1 MKRKLLKVIGI
12 SFLIYV
18 VLSWIIPVGTYSNGE
33 LTTNGID
40 PVGLI
45 DLFNAPIQAFITF
58 ILYGVVFATIGGL
71 YGVMERTGALEKVTD
86 RMSHAFE
93 GKERVFLVITVVLF
107 TLLSSITGLILPLFV
122 LVPLFA
128 AVLFAMNFDKVT
140 VLAST
145 VGSLLVGSV
154 ASTYGF
160 NITGYTANLLALD
173 MNNQIVAKVILLVL
187 LTIALCVVVLMTSKR
202 TEKKEL
208 KEAKMNKEEKEVK
221 EVKEEKKVKA
231 SETKTTK
238 KKAATTS
245 TKKASKESTKKT
257 PKTTTKKA
265 STKTTG
271 KKKAAKGKSNTKAFA
286 VAKPVKKVSEKSKVS
301 AVPMVIIFL
310 LMLIV
315 CLIGMYNWYYSF
327 GIEVFSNIHEAIM
340 GVQIGD
346 FPIFEHLLSG
356 VSELGYWSNIDLA
369 AMMIIA
375 SAIIAWIYRLSFND
389 YMESFIAGVKKW
401 LPTAIYAALA
411 SVILYILY
419 QASYA
424 GTGTLVDTINAKIFD
439 FTDGFNVLTTGAA
452 SLIGS
457 FFYND
462 LYYLLAALTSFVSG
476 FDAASLSVAGLLIQS
491 VYGVAMLIFPT
502 SVILV
507 AGLSLFDVSYKE
519 WMKYIWKFALI
530 ALLLVLLTC
539 GIVTLL

>member
-187 LTIALCVVVLMTSKR
+187 LTIVLCAVVLMTSKKDM
-202 TEKKEL
+202 KKEL

-231 SETKTTK
+231 SETKTAK

-245 TKKASKESTKKT
+245 SKKTSKESTKKA
-257 PKTTTKKA
+257 PKTTAKKA

-356 VSELGYWSNIDLA
+356 VSELGYWSNIDFA

-439 FTDGFNVLTTGAA
+439 LTDGFNVLTTGAA